1 MPAYDRISRWTE
13 HNLRKHLWVLLAYIA
28 LSLVLTWPLAA
39 HFATHVPGD
48 GIDDP
53 SLAWNLWWVK
63 HALVEHPQNP
73 FLIDWQFWPV
83 GINLAFYTLTVLNG
97 MLGIPLQVVFGV
109 IPTYNLLLLASFALS
124 GFGAYLLCLS
134 FVDGRRQTTDEGRN
148 DGLYSP
154 ASIVGS
160 FIGGALFAFAS
171 AKLFYAALGQ
181 GNIAS
186 SQWAPFAAL
195 YIVRA
200 MRPQG
205 RLRDA
210 ALAALFIVLQAYA
223 ELTFASFLAVFIGLA
238 IAFRVA
244 CCVLRIWRERR
255 SGSVKRQTSNITRH
269 SSLVTRHSAIVRFAL
284 IAALCAIGIAPILAN
299 MLPDLRAEGD
309 FFTSGGGFAD
319 LFSADLAGYALPT
332 QLHPVFGGLIRS
344 VANNSAPRPDG
355 SQFPVNKGQQIYVG
369 YVALALAAVGLW
381 SGRRRS
387 ETWLWALSAL
397 LFFLLT
403 LGPSL
408 RVGGY
413 DLHIPLPFDLIA
425 RLPFFKGNR
434 YPSRYSVMLLLSLA
448 PLVALGVWRMA
459 YGVWRVT
466 VRRQSDHHASRIT
479 FHAHLHLR
487 RSAAQVS
494 RLLVLLSACLLVFL
508 LLFEH
513 LSFPL
518 PLSDL
523 RVPALYDQIAA
534 EAGDFAV
541 LELPPGWRNGARVAG
556 KQDIVIM
563 QQLWNQTSHGKRLL
577 GGNTS
582 RNPEFKFQFFSE
594 DPTLARLIALTN
606 AADVPQHEALRAALA
621 ASPITAAEASRARDW
636 AATWAIRYV
645 MVHRDKLPPAT
656 EEALRQLLPV
666 TLVGESGNLALY
678 RLTNDLTPPTR
689 FPVGTDAGR
698 MVLAEGWSPPG
709 FGAAV
714 YAQRDEARLLL
725 PLGPQARQLQLDMWA
740 LAPKQSVTLIVDG
753 RPVATQPLSTERSLL
768 TFDLPSDPARPPLS
782 DVRLRFGALAPVAQ
796 ATGAA
801 QTVKPSGIPRLSSLV
816 VRSAGQET
824 GDFAHI
830 FADGADLSPNRRGYN
845 LVAWS
850 PIDGHLLGADAFDT
864 HGDMTASARLAAW
877 IAGLPSGTVVAGA
890 VRDEAS
896 MNLGTDAIDALRS
909 LGVATDLRNHFRW
922 GHVFIGAAGSAPG
935 SAQEQT
941 SGLGVAQIAAGLPI
955 TAPQVAAALV
965 EAAIVK

>member
-1 MPAYDRISRWTE
+1 MPAYDRISRWME
-13 HNLRKHLWVLLAYIA
+13 HNLRKHLWVLLAFIA

-63 HALVEHPQNP
+63 HALVDQPQNP
-73 FLIDWQFWPV
+73 FLVDWQFWPV

-109 IPTYNLLLLASFALS
+109 IPTYNLLLLSSFVLS

-134 FVDGRRQTTDEGRN
+134 FVDGRRPTTDDRQNNGPN
-148 DGLYSP
+148 SP
-154 ASIVGS
+154 ASVVGP

-186 SQWAPFAAL
+186 SQWVPFAAL

-205 RLRDA
+205 KLHDA

-223 ELTFASFLAVFIGLA
+223 ELTFASFLAIFAGMAILFRIAEVGLP
-238 IAFRVA
+238 
-244 CCVLRIWRERR
+244 IWRERR
-255 SGSVKRQTSNITRH
+255 GGSVKRQTSNVKRH
-269 SSLVTRHSAIVRFAL
+269 SFLVRLAL
-284 IAALCAIGIAPILAN
+284 IAALCAIGIAPILAT

-309 FFTSGGGFAD
+309 FFTAGGGFAD

-332 QLHPVFGGLIRS
+332 QLHPVLGGLIRS
-344 VANNSAPRPDG
+344 VSNNSAPRPDG

-381 SGRRRS
+381 NGRRRP
-387 ETWLWALSAL
+387 ETWFWTFSAL
-397 LFFLLT
+397 VFFLLT

-408 RVGGY
+408 RVAGY
-413 DLHIPLPFDLIA
+413 DLHLPLPFDLIA

-448 PLVALGVWRMA
+448 PLVALG
-459 YGVWRVT
+459 GLRVADFGMRIAN
-466 VRRQSDHHASRIT
+466 RRRSDAHVSRIT
-479 FHAHLHLR
+479 YH
-487 RSAAQVS
+487 VS
-494 RLLVLLSACLLVFL
+494 RPLVYLSTGLLVFL
-508 LLFEH
+508 VLFEH
-513 LSFPL
+513 LSIPL

-621 ASPITAAEASRARDW
+621 ANPITPAEAQRASDW

-656 EEALRQLLPV
+656 EEALSQLLPV

-678 RLTNDLTPPTR
+678 RLADDLAPPTR
-689 FPVGTDAGR
+689 FPVGTDSGR

-709 FGAAV
+709 LDAAV

-725 PLGPQARQLQLDMWA
+725 PLGSEARQVRLDMWA
-740 LAPKQSVTLIVDG
+740 LAPGQAVTLIVDG

-782 DVRLRFGALAPVAQ
+782 DVRLRFAALAPVAQ
-796 ATGAA
+796 AAGGAQA
-801 QTVKPSGIPRLSSLV
+801 ARPTGIPGLSSLV

-845 LVAWS
+845 LVAWN

-864 HGDMTASARLAAW
+864 HGDPTASARLATWVHA
-877 IAGLPSGTVVAGA
+877 LPPGTVVAGA

-896 MNLGTDAIDALRS
+896 MNLGADAIDALRS

-922 GHVFIGAAGSAPG
+922 GHTFIGAAGATPG
-935 SAQEQT
+935 SAHEQA
-941 SGLGVAQIAAGLPI
+941 SGLSVAQVAAGLPI
-955 TAPQVAAALV
+955 TSPQVAAALV

>member
-1 MPAYDRISRWTE
+1 VSGGLASMPAYDRISRWTE
-13 HNLRKHLWVLLAYIA
+13 HNLRKLFWVLLAYIA

-63 HALVEHPQNP
+63 HALVDHPQNP
-73 FLIDWQFWPV
+73 FLVDWQFWPV

-109 IPTYNLLLLASFALS
+109 IPTYNLLLLASFVLS
-124 GFGAYLLCLS
+124 GFGAYLLCLD
-134 FVDGRRQTTDEGRN
+134 FIGGGRRAKDDGSRDPVGRR
-148 DGLYSP
+148 S
-154 ASIVGS
+154 SVVGP

-186 SQWAPFAAL
+186 SQWVPFAAL

-210 ALAALFIVLQAYA
+210 VLAALFIVLQAYA
-223 ELTFASFLAVFIGLA
+223 ELTFASFLAIFAGLA
-238 IAFRVA
+238 VLFRISDFGF
-244 CCVLRIWRERR
+244 RIWREKRG
-255 SGSVKRQTSNITRH
+255 GSVKRQTSRITRH
-269 SSLVTRHSAIVRFAL
+269 SLIVRFAL
-284 IAALCAIGIAPILAN
+284 IAALCAIGIAPILAT

-319 LFSADLAGYALPT
+319 LFSADLAGYTLPT
-332 QLHPVFGGLIRS
+332 QLHPVLGGLIRS

-387 ETWLWALSAL
+387 ETWFWAFSAL
-397 LFFLLT
+397 VFFLLT

-408 RVGGY
+408 RVAGY
-413 DLHIPLPFDLIA
+413 DLGVPLPFDLIA
-425 RLPFFKGNR
+425 RLPLFKGNR

-448 PLVALGVWRMA
+448 PLVALGGMRIA
-459 YGVWRVT
+459 ECGLRIAN
-466 VRRQSDHHASRIT
+466 RCRSNHHATRNT
-479 FHAHLHLR
+479 QYAP
-487 RSAAQVS
+487 RS
-494 RLLVLLSACLLVFL
+494 LVYLSVCLLVFL

-513 LSFPL
+513 LSTPL

-606 AADVPQHEALRAALA
+606 AADVPQHEALRATLA
-621 ASPITAAEASRARDW
+621 ANPITPAEAQRARDW
-636 AATWAIRYV
+636 AATWAIRYI

-656 EEALRQLLPV
+656 EEALRQLLTV
-666 TLVGESGNLALY
+666 TLVGESGDLALY
-678 RLTNDLTPPTR
+678 RVADELAPPTR

-698 MVLAEGWSPPG
+698 MILAEGWSPPG
-709 FGAAV
+709 LGAAV

-753 RPVATQPLSTERSLL
+753 QPVATQPLSTERSLL

-782 DVRLRFGALAPVAQ
+782 DVRLRFAVLAPVAQ
-796 ATGAA
+796 AAGSAQAA
-801 QTVKPSGIPRLSSLV
+801 KQTGIPGVSSLV

-845 LVAWS
+845 LVAWN
-850 PIDGHLLGADAFDT
+850 PGDGRLLGADAFDT
-864 HGDMTASARLAAW
+864 HGDPTASARLAAW
-877 IAGLPSGTVVAGA
+877 IAGLSPGAVVAGA

-896 MNLGTDAIDALRS
+896 MNLGPDAIDALRS
-909 LGVATDLRNHFRW
+909 LGVAADLRNHFRW
-922 GHVFIGAAGSAPG
+922 GHAFIGAAGATPG
-935 SAQEQT
+935 SAHEQA
-941 SGLGVAQIAAGLPI
+941 SGLSVAQVAAGLPI